1 MAYTPPAWNAVD
13 FAKPGVA
20 YSPPDWDEVDFPNLP
35 GFNIATGSAISFAGA
50 TPVANATLTLNLAS
64 TISLTVLAG
73 GRRDGSAW
81 DNPWTVSGTTLDW
94 KSSFEKQR
102 DFSCLTASSVSWNAR
117 FQYVSE
123 LVSPTATAIDW
134 RSSFSVVPHNVL
146 KRGSIDLGLKSA
158 VAWKSNFAAPAEFIR
173 DNANKTTLAFVAG
186 FEKPSSF
193 SMKPSSFASWKARFN
208 YPATFS
214 MTPETN
220 VVWRS
225 SSSGYSNPC
234 CMQPVACRIPV
245 YATAARFV
253 VTCKSRLCLR
263 S

>member
-64 TISLTVLAG
+64 TISLAVLAG

-102 DFSCLTASSVSWNAR
+102 DFTSAPKSTVLWKAR
-117 FQYVSE
+117 FEAGTDMS
-123 LVSPTATAIDW
+123 LAPA
-134 RSSFSVVPHNVL
+134 
-146 KRGSIDLGLKSA
+146 SA
-158 VAWKSNFAAPAEFIR
+158 VAWKSATIVNVPA
-173 DNANKTTLAFVAG
+173 G
-186 FEKPSSF
+186 CSCP
-193 SMKPSSFASWKARFN
+193 P
-208 YPATFS
+208 YCP
-214 MTPETN
+214 TP
-220 VVWRS
+220 R
-225 SSSGYSNPC
+225 
-234 CMQPVACRIPV
+234 
-245 YATAARFV
+245 YATQGRFTSQCRTRV
-253 VTCKSRLCLR
+253 CIKWCSC
-263 S
+263 